1 MLVLWI
7 QWELWRNGVEEK
19 KSLWSPLMITN
30 VRKMAWSAGRRRETM
45 PRITFWSCLPHNG
58 GRFVL
63 RQSNPYYKK
72 VPPPF
77 LCIFQPKM
85 HLGDKHNS
93 KRKMT
98 ENQRV
103 EHELC
108 RTSSLS
114 ETNCLILNSC
124 AKNESQMGIF
134 VILWNFWHYKKMY
147 FRT

>member
-1 MLVLWI
+1 
-7 QWELWRNGVEEK
+7 
-19 KSLWSPLMITN
+19 
-30 VRKMAWSAGRRRETM
+30 M

-93 KRKMT
+93 HFSKIS
-98 ENQRV
+98 
-103 EHELC
+103 H
-108 RTSSLS
+108 
-114 ETNCLILNSC
+114 C
-124 AKNESQMGIF
+124 AKGTFFLFEQFSE
-134 VILWNFWHYKKMY
+134 FWC
-147 FRT
+147 

>member
-7 QWELWRNGVEEK
+7 QWELWRNGEKK

-98 ENQRV
+98 WKSKSWNQSHCA
-103 EHELC
+103 EHP
-108 RTSSLS
+108 TLS
-114 ETNCLILNSC
+114 KTKCLILNSC
-124 AKNESQMGIF
+124 AKNES
-134 VILWNFWHYKKMY
+134 
-147 FRT
+147 